1 MRTNITLEQALEK
14 ASKPLQEKILYSV
27 NLLRKAE
34 HIAKY
39 YGGGYFP
46 SLRESTQVYGADR
59 GGLNAPRLTA

>member
-39 YGGGYFP
+39 YGG
-46 SLRESTQVYGADR
+46 VK
-59 GGLNAPRLTA
+59 TAIILPLVRAKTVKPYTILLS

>member
-39 YGGGYFP
+39 YGGGIFQAYENQH
-46 SLRESTQVYGADR
+46 RYMER
-59 GGLNAPRLTA
+59 IGGG